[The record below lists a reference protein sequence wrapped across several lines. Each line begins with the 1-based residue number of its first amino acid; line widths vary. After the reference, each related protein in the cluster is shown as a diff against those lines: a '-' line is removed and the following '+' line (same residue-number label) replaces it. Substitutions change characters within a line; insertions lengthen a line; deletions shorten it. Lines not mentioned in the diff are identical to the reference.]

1 MRISQWEVI
10 NMNKILRYVSVF
22 IFILTL
28 VLSVSCSVFSAKPN
42 VSQETVR
49 GTLEETS
56 TESVL
61 ESASTTTEGQSTQET
76 TSDYPKPI
84 NYVSDFA
91 EMIDPENE
99 TKINNLA
106 ADLEKKTTAQV
117 FVVTVDSLEGKTIE
131 KYAFELF
138 NEWGIGQKDK
148 NNGVLLLIA
157 SQEKKVRI
165 EVGLGLESVITNEIA
180 QKIIDEII
188 VPRFRNSKYGLGSY
202 ECVEKISELIISASE

>member
-1 MRISQWEVI
+1 
-10 NMNKILRYVSVF
+10 MNKILRYVSVF
-22 IFILTL
+22 IFILAL
-28 VLSVSCSVFSAKPN
+28 VLSVSCSVFSAKPK

-49 GTLEETS
+49 GTLKKTS
-56 TESVL
+56 TESIL

-91 EMIDPENE
+91 EMIDPEYE

-106 ADLEKKTTAQV
+106 EELEKKTTAQV
-117 FVVTVDSLEGKTIE
+117 CVVTVNSLEGKTIE

-138 NEWGIGQKDK
+138 NQWGIGQKDK

-157 SQEKKVRI
+157 NQEMKVRI
-165 EVGLGLESVITNEIA
+165 EVGLGLESVITNQKA
-180 QKIIDEII
+180 QEMLDEI
-188 VPRFRNSKYGLGSY
+188 VMPRFNKEEFGLGSY
-202 ECVEKISELIISASE
+202 ECVEEISELIISASK